1 MPDGFDLAINGGT
14 VVLPAGPVAANLGVR
29 DGRIAAIASEPLDA
43 TETLDATG
51 RIVLPGAI
59 DPHVHFRM
67 YQGQMVTSDDYATGS
82 RSAACGGVTTYVDF
96 AVQPSGGSAV
106 AAVRERLAEAQ
117 RDSTIDFAFHAAL
130 TTATDATLAEIEQ
143 VVALGVRSFK
153 FFLTY
158 RAFGFYTDLGFLL
171 EAMRE
176 IARLGGVAL
185 IHAEND
191 EILEHL
197 KAQYLAQGK
206 TSMEYLALQRPDYA
220 EEIAIAST
228 ASLARET
235 GCETSVV
242 HLSSARG
249 LTAAVRARADGARY
263 WVETCPQY
271 LLLSQS
277 QLAGPDGGL
286 YTFTPTMKEPR
297 DAEALWAGIQSGDV
311 TYAGSDHSPFD
322 LAVKRGAKTFDAVY
336 PGIPGTETLV
346 PLLFSEGV
354 TSGRLSLERFAS
366 LISTNAARV
375 FQLHRKGGIQP
386 GYDADVVVI
395 DPNKEVILSRDLL
408 HSRCDYTPY
417 AGRYLRGYPVATVSR
432 GEIVMRD
439 GVFTGRAGR
448 GRLVQRGQQ
457 PAQSRVPAV
466 TA

>member
-1 MPDGFDLAINGGT
+1 MPDTFDLAINNGT
-14 VVLPAGPVAANLGVR
+14 LVLAGGPVPGNLGVR
-29 DGRIAAIASEPLDA
+29 RGRIAAIANEPLEA
-43 TETLDATG
+43 TETLDASG
-51 RIVLPGAI
+51 QIVLPGAI

-67 YQGQMVTSDDYATGS
+67 SQGQMVTSDDYVTGS

-96 AVQPSGGSAV
+96 AVQPSGGSALD
-106 AAVRERLAEAQ
+106 AVRERLAEAE
-117 RDSTIDFAFHAAL
+117 RDSTIDYAFHAAL
-130 TTATDATLAEIEQ
+130 TTASDATLAEIEQ
-143 VVALGVRSFK
+143 IVALGVRSFK

-197 KAQYLAQGK
+197 KAGYLAEGK
-206 TSMEYLALQRPDYA
+206 TGIEYLALQRPDYA

-235 GCETSVV
+235 GCEAAVV

-249 LTAAVRARADGARY
+249 LTAAVHARADGARY

-271 LLLSQS
+271 LLLSRS

-286 YTFTPTMKEPR
+286 FTFTPTMKEPE
-297 DAEALWAGIQSGDV
+297 DAEALWAGIQRGDV

-336 PGIPGTETLV
+336 PGIPGTETLL

-354 TSGRLSLERFAS
+354 TSGRLTLDRLAALTSA
-366 LISTNAARV
+366 NVARV
-375 FQLHRKGGIQP
+375 FQLHGKGGILP
-386 GYDADVVVI
+386 GNDADVVVI
-395 DPNKEVILSRDLL
+395 DPNKEVILSRDIL

-417 AGRYLRGYPVATVSR
+417 EGRYLRGYPVATVSR

-439 GVFTGRAGR
+439 GEFTGRAGR
-448 GRLVQRGQQ
+448 GRLVQRGSQV
-457 PAQSRVPAV
+457 AAV
-466 TA
+466 RA